1 MVQRAFLFLC
11 IVMMASVSARKSYI
25 IKEMI
30 ENGKLK
36 VHSPR
41 VMATDCKWCF
51 YNDANNDFCI
61 EGDLNW
67 KIESKTLQEY
77 KADTF
82 LGVPPHY
89 NHTLILQTTQSGSWL
104 SRFNVKKLYYN

>member
-1 MVQRAFLFLC
+1 
-11 IVMMASVSARKSYI
+11 MMASVASRKSYI

-30 ENGKLK
+30 EQGKLR

-41 VMATDCKWCF
+41 VMASDCKWCF
-51 YNDANNDFCI
+51 YNDANNDFCV

-67 KIESKTLQEY
+67 KIETKTEQEY
-77 KADTF
+77 KDTIT

-89 NHTLILQTTQSGSWL
+89 NHTLII
-104 SRFNVKKLYYN
+104 